1 MIFFLWIFGV
11 VNFVSLDPGRNV
23 FCEHFSLTKK
33 EKTEKK
39 KKKRGFSNELYC
51 WTGII
56 DPSLAGSPG
65 TKVDILCL

>member
-11 VNFVSLDPGRNV
+11 VNFVLLDPGRKV

-39 KKKRGFSNELYC
+39 KKGV
-51 WTGII
+51 
-56 DPSLAGSPG
+56 SLMNCIVGL
-65 TKVDILCL
+65 V

>member
-1 MIFFLWIFGV
+1 MIFFFMDIWG

-33 EKTEKK
+33 EKNRKEKK
-39 KKKRGFSNELYC
+39 GGGFSNELYC
-51 WTGII
+51 WTGTI